1 MSFQNQE
8 LPPQNLM
15 AFYKWVLKVR
25 SIFKEFL
32 NLSKSDRT
40 LLLLR
45 KDYSASSFA
54 HSNERLTA
62 FFQPL

>member
-1 MSFQNQE
+1 VCYIKLIFNYLQVDWKNG
-8 LPPQNLM
+8 NI
-15 AFYKWVLKVR
+15 KVR